1 MTSYYASPSSPL
13 DFPCPQQRNNNHKNF
28 IISGGKNIF
37 YRTLTRCDSRTLHI
51 NKPRHVCFFY
61 IAPKTNYTGLDP
73 PPLKRHTNFLGVI
86 VVATLLGTA
95 PAGTALLA
103 ATLLRT
109 ALGRT
114 PGRLP
119 LAALLGGRLAA
130 RGTSLGRH
138 GSTD

>member
-1 MTSYYASPSSPL
+1 MTSYYTSPSSPL

-28 IISGGKNIF
+28 IISGGKIFF

-51 NKPRHVCFFY
+51 NKPRNFFLHRTQN
-61 IAPKTNYTGLDP
+61 KLHRDWT

-114 PGRLP
+114 PGCLL
-119 LAALLGGRLAA
+119 LATLLGGGLTA

-138 GSTD
+138 GTD

>member
-1 MTSYYASPSSPL
+1 MTSYYTSPSTPL
-13 DFPCPQQRNNNHKNF
+13 DVPCPQQRNNNRKNF
-28 IISGGKNIF
+28 IISGGKYF
-37 YRTLTRCDSRTLHI
+37 FLTLTSCDSRTLPI
-51 NKPRHVCFFY
+51 NKPRHVFFY
-61 IAPKTNYTGLDP
+61 IAPQNKQHQDWT